1 MAKSIHSPEY
11 AAVLRLLRQLR
22 EGAGLRQ
29 VDLAA
34 RLGRLQT
41 FVSRYEVG
49 ERRLDVIE
57 LRTICRELGT
67 DLPTFVAKLED
78 ELAGLR
84 PTEGSGPPR
93 PGRV

>member
-1 MAKSIHSPEY
+1 VAKSIHSPEY

-22 EGAGLRQ
+22 EEAGMRQ
-29 VDLAA
+29 VDLAT

-67 DLPTFVAKLED
+67 DLPTFVAKLEE
-78 ELAGLR
+78 ELAELQ
-84 PTEGSGPPR
+84 PR
-93 PGRV
+93 RGRAARRV

>member
-22 EGAGLRQ
+22 QEAGMRQ

-67 DLPTFVAKLED
+67 DLPAFVAKLEE
-78 ELAGLR
+78 ELATLN
-84 PTEGSGPPR
+84 PR
-93 PGRV
+93 KAAGRRV

>member
-1 MAKSIHSPEY
+1 M
-11 AAVLRLLRQLR
+11 
-22 EGAGLRQ
+22 RQ
-29 VDLAA
+29 VDLAI

-67 DLPTFVAKLED
+67 DLPTFVAKLEE
-78 ELAGLR
+78 ELADSTPEKSAVR
-84 PTEGSGPPR
+84 
-93 PGRV
+93 RV